1 MIIVRALLTL
11 RCSPLITWGLNGGKF
26 EKKITK
32 VKRGGGRNCN
42 EIWHDFWV
50 GVKVAISSPYITRWG
65 LKKLLK
71 TLLQFRSV
79 IINVINGRPT
89 TETQHYS
96 EQCYFYLYLACRI
109 IFCKVGVLSQWGF
122 SRFWARFPPVPYL
135 NNIPLRYKYI
145 DLQIFSV
152 PVSAVEE
159 KEGFHLD
166 IEDYLVGL
174 LLLCSEL
181 VSKM

>member
-1 MIIVRALLTL
+1 MIIVRALPTL
-11 RCSPLITWGLNGGKF
+11 RWSPLITWGLKGGKF

-32 VKRGGGRNCN
+32 VKRGGERNCN

-50 GVKVAISSPYITRWG
+50 GVKVAISLPYITRWG

-96 EQCYFYLYLACRI
+96 EQCYLACCI

-122 SRFWARFPPVPYL
+122 SRFCARFPAVPYL
-135 NNIPLRYKYI
+135 NNIPLRYY
-145 DLQIFSV
+145 LQIFSV